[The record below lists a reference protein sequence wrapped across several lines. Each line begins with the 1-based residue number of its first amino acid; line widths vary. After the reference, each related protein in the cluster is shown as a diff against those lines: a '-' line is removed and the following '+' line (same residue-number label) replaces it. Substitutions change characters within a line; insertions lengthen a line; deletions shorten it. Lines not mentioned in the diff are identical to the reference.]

1 MREYDEKCGSKS
13 QPQHQQTNRHPDDK
27 PVKNLTRLKFQN
39 RVYSIRGRK
48 NLRVSLAGR
57 KTNRSSHMREFD
69 EKCGSK
75 SRPQY
80 QQTNI
85 CSVKKCTKSS
95 SNTVMFLV
103 HFLRNR
109 R

>member
-57 KTNRSSHMREFD
+57 KTNRSSHMQEFN
-69 EKCGSK
+69 EKFGSK
-75 SRPQY
+75 SRLQH
-80 QQTNI
+80 QQTSRHPDNKH
-85 CSVKKCTKSS
+85 VL
-95 SNTVMFLV
+95 TVFELDLYTFGMPI
-103 HFLRNR
+103 
-109 R
+109 